1 MLAIA
6 EARVYGPRAGTASGW
21 DGVEEVAIIWPSS
34 LAMRPEPLSTTNL
47 YVQSHSWIVD
57 E

>member
-6 EARVYGPRAGTASGW
+6 EARVYGPRARTASGW
-21 DGVEEVAIIWPSS
+21 GGVEGVAVIWPSS
-34 LAMRPEPLSTTNL
+34 LAMRPEPLPTTNL